1 MTKITL
7 LDGGMGREL
16 RARGVLGDGRLWS
29 AQALIDAPDVV
40 RSVHL
45 DFIRAGAEVIITNN
59 YTVLP
64 RLIPDAS
71 ERDRLI
77 TLSGTLAR
85 QAVEQSGTGARVAGS
100 LPPLQNSYRPDLV
113 QSVEEIV
120 PLYRHIAALL
130 APYSDVLI
138 CETMSTASE
147 ALGAVQ
153 GALTGGSDRPVWVS
167 WTLNDDRSGR
177 LASGETVTEAFRM
190 LEGLAVAAFLF
201 NCCAPEAIAAALP
214 ELRVLTDRPI
224 GAYANVFKPLPE
236 GWLSSYRETREDLDT
251 EAYAAHVARWL
262 DGGASIVGGCCGIGP
277 AHIVRLQQLIE
288 IRTAG

>member
-1 MTKITL
+1 MPQITL

-16 RARGVLGDGRLWS
+16 KARGVFGNGRLWS

-40 RSVHL
+40 RTVHL
-45 DFIRAGAEVIITNN
+45 DFLRAGAEVIITNN
-59 YTVLP
+59 YAVLP

-85 QAVEQSGTGARVAGS
+85 EAVEQSGMGARVAGS
-100 LPPLQNSYRPDLV
+100 LPPLQPSYRPDLV

-120 PLYRHIAALL
+120 PVYRHLAALL
-130 APYSDVLI
+130 APYCDVLL
-138 CETMSTASE
+138 CETMATASE

-153 GALTGGSDRPVWVS
+153 GAFSGGKDRPVWVS
-167 WTLNDDRSGR
+167 WTLNDDCSGR

-190 LEGLAVAAFLF
+190 LEGLAVDAFLF
-201 NCCAPEAIAAALP
+201 NCCAPEAIEAALP
-214 ELRVLTDRPI
+214 ELQALTDRPI
-224 GAYANVFKPLPE
+224 GAYANRFQPLPA
-236 GWLSSYRETREDLDT
+236 GWLSSSRETRDDLDP

-277 AHIVRLQQLIE
+277 AYIARLRQLIE
-288 IRTAG
+288 GRTGG

>member
-29 AQALIDAPDVV
+29 AQALIDAPEVV
-40 RSVHL
+40 RTVHL

-85 QAVEQSGTGARVAGS
+85 EAVEQSGTGARVAGS
-100 LPPLQNSYRPDLV
+100 LPPLQHSYRPDLV

-153 GALTGGSDRPVWVS
+153 GALVGGRDRPVWVS

-201 NCCAPEAIAAALP
+201 NCCAPEAIEAALP
-214 ELRVLTDRPI
+214 ELRTLTDQPI
-224 GAYANVFKPLPE
+224 GAYANVFQPLSE
-236 GWLSSYRETREDLDT
+236 GRQSRYRDTRDDLDT

-262 DGGASIVGGCCGIGP
+262 DAGASLVGGCCGIGP
-277 AHIVRLQQLIE
+277 AHIARLRQLIE
-288 IRTAG
+288 IRSTG